1 MTSTTAE
8 PPAPPQAPFTLP
20 GKTAI
25 VTGAGSGINLCFA
38 ELLLEAGTNV
48 VIADLALRPEAEAL
62 TKQHETKQDGKP
74 RAVFVKANVTIW
86 NELENMFKVADEEF
100 GGADIVC
107 PGAGVFE
114 PPWSN
119 FWHPPGTPLSKDSI
133 TGSSPS
139 GLGHYMTLDL
149 NLTHPI
155 RVTQMA
161 IARWLNPI
169 PSSKVG
175 KVSPQNPKRVVHIS
189 SIAGQSASLLTP
201 LYHVSKHGITSFIK
215 SLALLDQIGIRVNGV
230 GPGLIMTPLWH
241 DHQDKMQ
248 FVKEGHETWVHPKEV
263 AEAMVAC
270 LVDDQYGAGAMVEIT
285 KDKRRLVEFYNDP
298 GPDPAVLAGF
308 EMKDAFGAVFRT
320 LGQEGWGT
328 KEQKNP

>member
-1 MTSTTAE
+1 MTSTTPA
-8 PPAPPQAPFTLP
+8 PPAPAQAPFTLS

-25 VTGAGSGINLCFA
+25 VTGAGSGINFSFA

-62 TKQHETKQDGKP
+62 FKKYEAKQDGKP
-74 RAVFVKANVTIW
+74 RAVFVKTNVTIW
-86 NELENMFKVADEEF
+86 PELDNMFEVADKEF

-119 FWHPPGTPLSKDSI
+119 FWHPPGTDVSKDSP
-133 TGSSPS
+133 TGESSS

-161 IARWLNPI
+161 IARWLNP
-169 PSSKVG
+169 PEGSAVG
-175 KVSPQNPKRVVHIS
+175 KASPQNPKRVVHIS
-189 SIAGQSASLLTP
+189 SIAGQMTGLLTP
-201 LYHVSKHGITSFIK
+201 LYHVTKHGLSAFIK
-215 SLALLDQIGIRVNGV
+215 SLAALDQFGIRVNGV
-230 GPGLIMTPLWH
+230 APGLIMTPLWF

-248 FVKEGHETWVHPKEV
+248 YANKEHETWVGPKDV
-263 AEAMVAC
+263 AEAMIDC
-270 LVDDQYGAGAMVEIT
+270 LLKDEYGAGAIVEIT
-285 KDKRRLVEFYNDP
+285 RKRRLVEMIDDP
-298 GPDPAVLAGF
+298 GPDFGEIAGF
-308 EMKDAFGAVFRT
+308 AGADGYADV
-320 LGQEGWGT
+320 LKKLQQEGWGT
-328 KEQKNP
+328 PKQKS